1 MKVDYKINSITS
13 RDQQHLIVENF
24 TFNIIKYFTQ
34 SYIRTDGQK
43 MQKKASLS
51 GLETMYTITISDRQA
66 A

>member
-1 MKVDYKINSITS
+1 MKVDYKINSITF

-34 SYIRTDGQK
+34 SYIRTEGQK

-66 A
+66 V